1 MKRRTKDGLLNAL
14 TYAFSSVGILTLLA
28 IIVFVFQNGASSL
41 SWNLLSGNYY
51 ETTYNASLSEAPS
64 LGGFSDPS
72 LENTYFSASWGIS
85 LQDSENTEG
94 EDVVQIAYVD
104 NASPLRNMNEISG
117 TGYVQLEESQ
127 IINKVLFKDAS
138 DNLLIGLGKN
148 GAEAMRDLF
157 DQGILITDIVVST
170 DGGGIRG
177 SLITTAVLILLTL
190 AIALPIGIGA
200 AIYLHEYA
208 PANRWTEIVR
218 ELIKVTTGIPSVIFG
233 LVGAILFIPSMNAL
247 IGSSGGSIASGALT
261 LAIILLPVI
270 IQTTE
275 EALKVI
281 PSSYRSASLALG
293 ASQTQTVFKVV
304 LPNAVPGILT
314 ATLLSIGRIIGE
326 SAALIYAVGAVIKD
340 QVSINDRS
348 TSLAVHIWSVMGGEN
363 PNIELAAGIAIIIL
377 TIVFILSVIVKILGK
392 QMNKMGENQ

>member
-1 MKRRTKDGLLNAL
+1 MKRRTKDGLLNAI
-14 TYAFSSVGILTLLA
+14 TYAFSSVGILTLFA
-28 IIVFVFQNGASSL
+28 ILVFVFQNGTTAL

-51 ETTYNASLSEAPS
+51 ETTYNASLTETPT
-64 LGGFSDPS
+64 LGGFADPAIAKS
-72 LENTYFSASWGIS
+72 YFSVSWGIA
-85 LQDSENTEG
+85 LTDGENTEN
-94 EDVVQIAYVD
+94 EAIVEIAYVD
-104 NASPLRNMNEISG
+104 VSSPLRNMNEISG
-117 TGYVQLEESQ
+117 SGYVRLEKGQ
-127 IINKVLFKDAS
+127 KINKVLFKDAG
-138 DNLLIGLGKN
+138 DQLLVGLGKN
-148 GAEAMRDLF
+148 GAEAMRNLF
-157 DQGILITDIVVST
+157 NQGIRITDMVVST

-177 SLITTAVLILLTL
+177 SLITTAYLIFLTL
-190 AIALPIGIGA
+190 AIALPVGIGA

-208 PANRWTEIVR
+208 SKNRWTDAIR
-218 ELIKVTTGIPSVIFG
+218 ELIKITTGIPSVIFG
-233 LVGAILFIPSMNAL
+233 LVGAILFIPAMNAL

-261 LAIILLPVI
+261 LAMILLPVI

-281 PSSYRSASLALG
+281 PSSYRQASLALG
-293 ASQTQTVFKVV
+293 ASQTQTVFHVV

-340 QVSINDRS
+340 QVSVNDRS

-377 TIVFILSVIVKILGK
+377 SLVFILSVLVKILGK
-392 QMNKMGENQ
+392 RMNRMGENQ